1 MDMDTCPCGETDWTG
16 DGPDALAAELAEAK
30 MTNSCSVRV
39 CTKCEL
45 VGREYTQDGKCPK
58 DICDG
63 DWVERCRGEG
73 RLVDDAEP
81 IQVGSF
87 TTEWAIN
94 DTTFEKNDDRH
105 RLSRLSLLHRADITA
120 WRQNGKSWFESSERL
135 NQRANGNKK
144 ARTTNCFEFV
154 QVHVPVERQT
164 SYAWLR
170 LRFKGKGFFDR
181 MRSRWVYLPYTDE
194 RKYEYKNTMR
204 FLEFLRQEYDLEE
217 VEESILNGIL
227 RN

>member
-30 MTNSCSVRV
+30 MTNSCAR
-39 CTKCEL
+39 
-45 VGREYTQDGKCPK
+45 
-58 DICDG
+58 
-63 DWVERCRGEG
+63 ERCRGEG

-204 FLEFLRQEYDLEE
+204 FLEFLRQEYELEE
-217 VEESILNGIL
+217 IEESILNGIL

>member
-30 MTNSCSVRV
+30 MTKSCAR
-39 CTKCEL
+39 
-45 VGREYTQDGKCPK
+45 
-58 DICDG
+58 
-63 DWVERCRGEG
+63 ERCRGEG

-94 DTTFEKNDDRH
+94 DNTFEKNDDRH

-154 QVHVPVERQT
+154 QVHVPVERPT
-164 SYAWLR
+164 SFTWLR

-204 FLEFLRQEYDLEE
+204 FLEFLRQEYRYKLDED
-217 VEESILNGIL
+217 EESILKGIL
-227 RN
+227 DISSHEA